1 MRFFPAACL
10 TETFFGKGPGGT
22 LMLGDFRQR
31 AEELVHRFE
40 GTVQTV
46 YLDPPFNTGKE
57 FVLRQRCGEAGW
69 RDGKPVLQ
77 LPAYS
82 DAWTDEAQL
91 IEMLEAA
98 AVTSRALLKKD
109 GSFFM
114 HIDSRLHARVRLM
127 LDKVFGEKAFV
138 NEIIWAYKSGGRS
151 EQHFSRKHDII
162 LFYRKSPRAYF
173 NIAAVGVPRAQARSN
188 HMRRAVDD
196 MGRPYRAIISQGKEY
211 RYYDDDLVYPGDVW
225 DDVSHLQQKD
235 PQRTGYDT
243 QKPARLLERIIAC
256 STRPGD
262 LVCDLFSGSGT
273 APAVAAQMDR
283 RFLALDA
290 SALAIAV
297 TRKRLLGDAFRLE
310 APTQT
315 GEPVLK
321 GGMRKGIGFLE
332 AWVDEYGLEA
342 GLCPLSLAG
351 DSALDQL
358 SLGYVRGSVFYAYAN
373 AARSKLSPALPQALE
388 VPMLDG
394 QLAMLTVDVLGR
406 RMLHLLEDD
415 GT

>member
-138 NEIIWAYKSGGRS
+138 NEIIWAYKSGAVRS
-151 EQHFSRKHDII
+151 STSAASMTSFSFTANRRAHISTSPPWACRARRRVATI
-162 LFYRKSPRAYF
+162 CAAQWMIWAVLTVPLYHRARNTATTTTTLSIPAMCGTTCPTYSRRIHSARGMTRKS
-173 NIAAVGVPRAQARSN
+173 
-188 HMRRAVDD
+188 RR
-196 MGRPYRAIISQGKEY
+196 GCWSG
-211 RYYDDDLVYPGDVW
+211 L
-225 DDVSHLQQKD
+225 L
-235 PQRTGYDT
+235 
-243 QKPARLLERIIAC
+243 PARRGQGIWFAIC
-256 STRPGD
+256 
-262 LVCDLFSGSGT
+262 F
-273 APAVAAQMDR
+273 PAVAPPRPSLR
-283 RFLALDA
+283 RWTAVFWRWTPLHW
-290 SALAIAV
+290 AIAV

-388 VPMLDG
+388 VPRLDG